1 MFCPKLQGKAAVI
14 LVTKSPP
21 FPVFDGQKV
30 GTSSFCPKG
39 KRGWPLPPLFEFCFF
54 MYYVYIIKQAT
65 GKLYIGYTTDLRRRL
80 KEHKLKLSDLIYYEA
95 YKSKEDAIRR
105 EQRLKEYKS
114 AWGQLKKRITKSRI

>member
-1 MFCPKLQGKAAVI
+1 
-14 LVTKSPP
+14 
-21 FPVFDGQKV
+21 
-30 GTSSFCPKG
+30 
-39 KRGWPLPPLFEFCFF
+39 

-114 AWGQLKKRITKSRI
+114 AWRQLKKRITKSRI